1 MWKTLELLECWC
13 LSCSNDSLYSLKS
26 TVHFGLSIVLNI
38 WQSIKKVILTYFFFN
53 NISESTTNKNSRGKL
68 YQTEIDQDIRQ
79 RSRTRIAAKV
89 KIATSILTT
98 WQLDGNQPH
107 PIGKTNE
114 CVYFNYMISSLYLN
128 LELPLSVSTCISL
141 LCHQF
146 SYRWPLL

>member
-1 MWKTLELLECWC
+1 MNQQPTK
-13 LSCSNDSLYSLKS
+13 
-26 TVHFGLSIVLNI
+26 I
-38 WQSIKKVILTYFFFN
+38 
-53 NISESTTNKNSRGKL
+53 SRGKL

-98 WQLDGNQPH
+98 LQLDGNQPH

-128 LELPLSVSTCISL
+128 LELPLSLSTCISL
-141 LCHQF
+141 LCSSATGGLSCYLNNKVFTYDLCVNNYHDLSCSDCFQEHGQSVFQF
-146 SYRWPLL
+146 HLTVCDLKAIHFRF

>member
-26 TVHFGLSIVLNI
+26 TVHFGLSIGLNI
-38 WQSIKKVILTYFFFN
+38 VQSIKKVILTYCFYIYKWIIN
-53 NISESTTNKNSRGKL
+53 QQKTLGGNSTKPKL
-68 YQTEIDQDIRQ
+68 IKI